1 MHLALAFALLAAP
14 PPPIVDATHA
24 MDGAPPP
31 VVASPLRPP
40 ASPALTVA
48 FVDSEGL
55 LSDEGINLM
64 KAEVRAVFRELGVDA
79 QVVQTAPGLPID
91 EVEGVVVP
99 VIARRRQPRGL
110 SQDRIM
116 GLVLRD
122 HALPSPVWVFV
133 DNVGSTL
140 GRRGGAAH
148 GRELGI
154 SVGRVVAHEVI
165 HALTPGHPHSR
176 TGLMAGMLGRAA
188 LLGPRPLPEPS
199 CARWVA
205 QGLAILRAQRPPVEQ
220 GYGGALTS
228 LR

>member
-1 MHLALAFALLAAP
+1 MHLALLCALLAAP
-14 PPPIVDATHA
+14 PPPLVDATHA
-24 MDGAPPP
+24 MDGAAPP
-31 VVASPLRPP
+31 VVASLLRPA

-64 KAEVRAVFRELGVDA
+64 KAEVRFVFHELGVEA
-79 QVVQTAPGLPID
+79 RVVRPVPGLPID
-91 EVEGVVVP
+91 EDEGVVVP

-110 SQDRIM
+110 SRDRIM

-140 GRRGGAAH
+140 GRRGAAPD
-148 GRELGI
+148 GRELGVA
-154 SVGRVVAHEVI
+154 VGRVVAHEVI
-165 HALTPGHPHSR
+165 HALAPGHPHSR

-205 QGLAILRAQRPPVEQ
+205 QGLAILGARRSTVEQ
-220 GYGGALTS
+220 DSGGALTS